1 MSVEP
6 SISCQ
11 SASPSDAVNLQISAM
26 SGAESM
32 PRENG
37 ELVFDAPWQSRAFG
51 MAVSL
56 SQQGLFTWDT
66 FRAELASAIKR
77 NNQNGLTEYYL
88 CWLEALEVCLTQTKT
103 LDAEAICQREHEF
116 EHHERDEVF

>member
-6 SISCQ
+6 NISCQ
-11 SASPSDAVNLQISAM
+11 AASPSDAVNLQISAM

-37 ELVFDAPWQSRAFG
+37 ELVFDSPWQSRAFG

-56 SQQGLFTWDT
+56 SQQGLFTWDK

-88 CWLEALEVCLTQTKT
+88 CWLEALEVCLTQTQT

>member
-1 MSVEP
+1 MSVES

-11 SASPSDAVNLQISAM
+11 PASPGDAVNLQITAM

-56 SQQGLFTWDT
+56 SQQGLFTWDV
-66 FRAELASAIKR
+66 FRAELANAIKR

-88 CWLEALEVCLTQTKT
+88 CWLEALEVCLTRTET
-103 LDAEAICQREHEF
+103 LDAEAIHQREHEF